1 MHHRLILAGLA
12 ATGGLLTT
20 AFLQAAVAV
29 ADTGADVVSATGAD
43 AFTIGSY
50 TFDPFTTPLLPN
62 GNPGALDQAAPY
74 GIETEGFSAVS
85 PFSSAPPLLTLGGAT
100 VDDLN
105 TGPQYFEVYSSSGTN
120 LGSIDAGED
129 VTNLAGFT
137 NTQFTVSD
145 VWPASGEA
153 DSALPTVGSVY
164 DSFNLGNGYDNVYTA
179 IPGAIGGGDTV
190 TDTLVTPYGNVN
202 LDSLFGSIDAAAPL
216 QPGDAF
222 TGLVDSAVA
231 HDAFTIGGV
240 TLDPLLTD
248 QFTGLPAGGEGFDP
262 VDSTAG
268 AAPLLNIGGVSL
280 SDPSVAGDSTYAQD
294 FTVYDG
300 TGSNASDVGTITTG
314 EDVTNLLGL
323 TNTELVVT
331 GSTAASADTS
341 SQAADLP
348 ATGTVLDAFNLGNGY
363 ENVYT
368 ATPDVTAADGTVTP
382 GTVTDTLVT
391 PYGDTNLDS
400 LFGSINDA
408 NPLQP
413 GDAFTGLEG
422 GDSSIGAD
430 AFSIGDTTFDPMLTD
445 QVTGLP
451 SGAEGF
457 DPVTQT
463 LGVPPLLNL
472 GGGVLS
478 IPIPD
483 DPSIPLAT
491 QDFNVYDGTGASATE
506 VGSIVGNEDVTNLLG
521 LTDTEFTVASV
532 TGTSSDLPSVGS
544 VYDVFNLGNGIEN
557 VYTAIPGASG
567 SADTVTDTLVTPWGD
582 LNLDSLLG
590 DIDAAS
596 ALNPGDAFTAGLDAA
611 SAAATGIDPLTFLAL

>member
-1 MHHRLILAGLA
+1 MHHRSILAGLA

-29 ADTGADVVSATGAD
+29 ADTADVVSADGAD

-50 TFDPFTTPLLPN
+50 TFDPFTVPLLP
-62 GNPGALDQAAPY
+62 GGQPGAIDNLAPT
-74 GIETEGFSAVS
+74 GVETEGFSAVD
-85 PFSSAPPLLTLGGAT
+85 PFSSAPPLLSLGGGT
-100 VDDLN
+100 V
-105 TGPQYFEVYSSSGTN
+105 GPLSTAAQYFEVYSSSGTD
-120 LGSIDAGED
+120 LGSIDAGENM
-129 VTNLAGFT
+129 TNPAGLT
-137 NTQFTVSD
+137 NTEFTVSD
-145 VWPASGEA
+145 VFPASGA
-153 DSALPTVGSVY
+153 DDVDLPAVGSVY

-190 TDTLVTPYGNVN
+190 TDTLVTPFGNVN

-222 TGLVDSAVA
+222 TGLADSAVA
-231 HDAFTIGGV
+231 PDAFTIGGY
-240 TLDPLLTD
+240 TLDPTLA
-248 QFTGLPAGGEGFDP
+248 AGGEGFDP
-262 VDSTAG
+262 VASTAG
-268 AAPLLNIGGVSL
+268 AAPLLSIGGVSL
-280 SDPSVAGDSTYAQD
+280 SDPAVAGDSIDTQG

-300 TGSNASDVGTITTG
+300 TGSTASDVGTITTG
-314 EDVTNLLGL
+314 EDVTNLLGY

-331 GSTAASADTS
+331 GSTAASGDTS
-341 SQAADLP
+341 SQAANLP
-348 ATGTVLDAFNLGNGY
+348 ANGTVLDAFNLGNGY

-400 LFGSINDA
+400 LFGSINAAD
-408 NPLQP
+408 PLNL
-413 GDAFTGLEG
+413 GAAFTGLEG

-463 LGVPPLLNL
+463 IGAPPLLEI
-472 GGGVLS
+472 GGGVLQL
-478 IPIPD
+478 PEFPVV
-483 DPSIPLAT
+483 LAP
-491 QDFNVYDGTGASATE
+491 QDFNVYEGTGATATE
-506 VGSIVGNEDVTNLLG
+506 VGNVTTSENVTNLLG
-521 LTDTEFTVASV
+521 LTNTEFTVASV
-532 TGTSSDLPSVGS
+532 TGTSADLPSVGS

-557 VYTAIPGASG
+557 VYTAIPGVDGA
-567 SADTVTDTLVTPWGD
+567 ADTVSDTMVTPWGD

-590 DIDAAS
+590 GIDAAS
-596 ALNPGDAFTAGLDAA
+596 ALDPGDAFTAGLDATSAA
-611 SAAATGIDPLTFLAL
+611 SAIDPLAFLGL

>member
-1 MHHRLILAGLA
+1 MKLCVRSPFMHHRVILAGLA

-20 AFLQAAVAV
+20 AFLQAAVAI
-29 ADTGADVVSATGAD
+29 ADTGTDVVSATGAD

-50 TFDPFTTPLLPN
+50 TFDPFTVPNLPN
-62 GNPGALDQAAPY
+62 GADGAEVPAAPS

-85 PFSSAPPLLTLGGAT
+85 PFSSAPPLLTLGGGS
-100 VDDLN
+100 VGGLN
-105 TGPQYFEVYSSSGTN
+105 TAPQYLEVYTSSGSD
-120 LGSIDAGED
+120 LGSIDAGET
-129 VTNLAGFT
+129 VTNLAGLT
-137 NTQFTVSD
+137 NTEFTVSD
-145 VWPASGEA
+145 VFPASGEA

-164 DSFNLGNGYDNVYTA
+164 DSFNLGNGYDNVYAA

-222 TGLVDSAVA
+222 TGLADSAVA

-248 QFTGLPAGGEGFDP
+248 QLTGLPSGGEGFDP

-280 SDPSVAGDSTYAQD
+280 SDPSVAGDRTYDQD

-314 EDVTNLLGL
+314 EDVTNLLGS

-331 GSTAASADTS
+331 GSTAASGDTS

-368 ATPDVTAADGTVTP
+368 ATPGVS

-400 LFGSINDA
+400 LFGSINA
-408 NPLQP
+408 AGPLGP
-413 GDAFTGLEG
+413 GAAFTGLEG

-430 AFSIGDTTFDPMLTD
+430 AFSIGDTTFDP
-445 QVTGLP
+445 V
-451 SGAEGF
+451 
-457 DPVTQT
+457 
-463 LGVPPLLNL
+463 
-472 GGGVLS
+472 
-478 IPIPD
+478 
-483 DPSIPLAT
+483 
-491 QDFNVYDGTGASATE
+491 
-506 VGSIVGNEDVTNLLG
+506 
-521 LTDTEFTVASV
+521 
-532 TGTSSDLPSVGS
+532 
-544 VYDVFNLGNGIEN
+544 
-557 VYTAIPGASG
+557 
-567 SADTVTDTLVTPWGD
+567 
-582 LNLDSLLG
+582 
-590 DIDAAS
+590 
-596 ALNPGDAFTAGLDAA
+596 
-611 SAAATGIDPLTFLAL
+611 

>member
-1 MHHRLILAGLA
+1 MHRRLILAGLA

-20 AFLQAAVAV
+20 AFLQAAVAA
-29 ADTGADVVSATGAD
+29 ADTADVVSATGAD

-50 TFDPFTTPLLPN
+50 TFDPFTVPN
-62 GNPGALDQAAPY
+62 LADGQYGAEYGLAPS
-74 GIETEGFSAVS
+74 GVETEGFALVD
-85 PFSSAPPLLTLGGAT
+85 PFSSAPPLLTLGGGA
-100 VDDLN
+100 VGVLN
-105 TGPQYFEVYSSSGTN
+105 TAPQYLEVYSSSGTD

-137 NTQFTVSD
+137 NTEFTVSD
-145 VWPASGEA
+145 VFPASGEA

-179 IPGAIGGGDTV
+179 IPGASGGAGTV
-190 TDTLVTPYGNVN
+190 TDTLVTPSGDIN
-202 LDSLFGSIDAAAPL
+202 LNSLFGSIDAAAPL

-222 TGLVDSAVA
+222 TSLADSAVA
-231 HDAFTIGGV
+231 QDAFTIGGY
-240 TLDPLLTD
+240 TLDPVSD
-248 QFTGLPAGGEGFDP
+248 TGPTATEGFTP

-280 SDPSVAGDSTYAQD
+280 SDPSVSGDSLDTQD

-331 GSTAASADTS
+331 GSTAASGDTS

-348 ATGTVLDAFNLGNGY
+348 ATGTMLDAFNLGNGY

-368 ATPDVTAADGTVTP
+368 ATPGSS

-391 PYGDTNLDS
+391 PYGNTNLDS
-400 LFGSINDA
+400 LFGSINAA

-413 GDAFTGLEG
+413 GDAFTGLEVG
-422 GDSSIGAD
+422 NITGAAD
-430 AFSIGDTTFDPMLTD
+430 AFSIGSTTFDPINAA
-445 QVTGLP
+445 
-451 SGAEGF
+451 GAEGF

-472 GGGVLS
+472 GGGTLS
-478 IPIPD
+478 IPGLN
-483 DPSIPLAT
+483 IPLAT

-521 LTDTEFTVASV
+521 LTNTEFTVASV
-532 TGTSSDLPSVGS
+532 TGTSADLPAVGS
-544 VYDVFNLGNGIEN
+544 VYDAFNLGNGIEN
-557 VYTAIPGASG
+557 VYTAIPGVSSA
-567 SADTVTDTLVTPWGD
+567 ADTVTDTLVTPWGD
-582 LNLDSLLG
+582 LNLDSLFG
-590 DIDAAS
+590 GIDAAS
-596 ALNPGDAFTAGLDAA
+596 ALDPGAAFTAGLDAA
-611 SAAATGIDPLTFLAL
+611 SAAATAIDPLSFLGL

>member
-1 MHHRLILAGLA
+1 MHHRVVLAGLA

-29 ADTGADVVSATGAD
+29 ADTDAVSATGAD
-43 AFTIGSY
+43 AFTIGSH
-50 TFDPFTTPLLPN
+50 TFDPFTVPLLP
-62 GNPGALDQAAPY
+62 GGQPGAIDGLAPT
-74 GIETEGFSAVS
+74 GIETEGFSAVD
-85 PFSSAPPLLTLGGAT
+85 PFSSAPPLLSLGGGT
-100 VDDLN
+100 V
-105 TGPQYFEVYSSSGTN
+105 GPLSTAAQYFEVYSSSGTD

-129 VTNLAGFT
+129 VTNLAGLT
-137 NTQFTVSD
+137 NTEFAVSD
-145 VWPASGEA
+145 VFPASGA
-153 DSALPTVGSVY
+153 DAADLPAVGSVY

-190 TDTLVTPYGNVN
+190 TDTLVTPFGNVN

-222 TGLVDSAVA
+222 TGLADSAVA
-231 HDAFTIGGV
+231 PDAFTIGGY
-240 TLDPLLTD
+240 TLDPTLA
-248 QFTGLPAGGEGFDP
+248 AGGEGFDP
-262 VDSTAG
+262 VASTAG

-280 SDPSVAGDSTYAQD
+280 SDPAVAGDSIDTQG

-314 EDVTNLLGL
+314 EDVTNLLGY

-331 GSTAASADTS
+331 GSIAASGDTS

-348 ATGTVLDAFNLGNGY
+348 ATGTVLDAFNLGNGI

-400 LFGSINDA
+400 LFGSINAAD
-408 NPLQP
+408 PLNL
-413 GDAFTGLEG
+413 GAAFTGLEG

-463 LGVPPLLNL
+463 IGAPPLLNL
-472 GGGVLS
+472 GGGVLQL
-478 IPIPD
+478 PEFPVV
-483 DPSIPLAT
+483 LAP
-491 QDFNVYDGTGASATE
+491 QDFNVYDGTGATE
-506 VGSIVGNEDVTNLLG
+506 VGNISTDESVTNLLG
-521 LTDTEFTVASV
+521 LTNTEFTVETVTAASGADS
-532 TGTSSDLPSVGS
+532 TDLPSVGS
-544 VYDVFNLGNGIEN
+544 VYDVFNLGDGIEN
-557 VYTAIPGASG
+557 VYTAIPGVDGAP
-567 SADTVTDTLVTPWGD
+567 DTVTDSLVTPWGD
-582 LNLDSLLG
+582 LNLDSLVA
-590 DIDAAS
+590 DIDVAAG
-596 ALNPGDAFTAGLDAA
+596 LDPGNAFGAGLDAA
-611 SAAATGIDPLTFLAL
+611 TEAATSAASAIDP

>member
-20 AFLQAAVAV
+20 ALLQAAVAV
-29 ADTGADVVSATGAD
+29 ADTADVVSATGAD

-50 TFDPFTTPLLPN
+50 TFDPFTVPN
-62 GNPGALDQAAPY
+62 LADGQYGTEYGLAPS
-74 GIETEGFSAVS
+74 GVETEGFALVD
-85 PFSSAPPLLTLGGAT
+85 PFSSAPPLLTLGGGT
-100 VDDLN
+100 VGSLN
-105 TGPQYFEVYSSSGTN
+105 TAPQYLEVYSSSGTN

-137 NTQFTVSD
+137 NTEFTVSD
-145 VWPASGEA
+145 VFPASGEA

-179 IPGAIGGGDTV
+179 IPGASGGPDTV
-190 TDTLVTPYGNVN
+190 TDTLVTPSGDIN
-202 LDSLFGSIDAAAPL
+202 LNSLFGSIDAAAPL

-222 TGLVDSAVA
+222 TGLADSAVA
-231 HDAFTIGGV
+231 KDAFTIGGY
-240 TLDPLLTD
+240 TLDPVSD
-248 QFTGLPAGGEGFDP
+248 TGPTATEGFTP

-280 SDPSVAGDSTYAQD
+280 SDPSVSGDSLDNQD

-314 EDVTNLLGL
+314 EDVTNLLGY

-331 GSTAASADTS
+331 GSTAASGDTS

-368 ATPDVTAADGTVTP
+368 ATPGSS

-391 PYGDTNLDS
+391 PYGNTNLDS
-400 LFGSINDA
+400 LFGSINAA

-413 GDAFTGLEG
+413 GDAFTGLQA
-422 GDSSIGAD
+422 GDSSISSD
-430 AFSIGDTTFDPMLTD
+430 AFSIGSTTFDPINA
-445 QVTGLP
+445 

-463 LGVPPLLNL
+463 VGVPPLLNL
-472 GGGVLS
+472 GGGTLS
-478 IPIPD
+478 IPGVN
-483 DPSIPLAT
+483 IPLAT

-521 LTDTEFTVASV
+521 LTNTEFTVASV
-532 TGTSSDLPSVGS
+532 TGTSTDLPSVGS

-557 VYTAIPGASG
+557 VYTAIAGASG
-567 SADTVTDTLVTPWGD
+567 SADTVSDTLVTPWGD

-596 ALNPGDAFTAGLDAA
+596 ALDPGDAFTAGLDAA
-611 SAAATGIDPLTFLAL
+611 SAAATTIDPLAFLGL